1 VTLIGKS
8 GPFKILLIG
17 VNAEMIQGLQAAL
30 QDQLVEIAEHVD
42 HADVVVL
49 DISSPK
55 LEELQQEFA
64 IRPVVV
70 LASLETEALAFQ
82 AVQAGAQD
90 YLLKETLNNAHLRH
104 TLHLAIERHRSLA
117 EHTAALEA
125 ASARLSGI
133 VEIADDAVITIDQH
147 QKITM
152 FNQGAEK
159 IFQYAASEVLGQPL
173 DLLLPE
179 RFALH
184 HRQHVENFH
193 EKARRMGERR
203 EIFGRRKDG
212 SEFPA
217 EASISRLDSQ
227 NEVLFTVILR
237 DITNRRAI
245 EQMKDEFISVV
256 SHELRT
262 PLTSIHGALGLLAT
276 GSLGTLSA
284 KAQRMTDIA
293 ISNTDRLVRLI
304 NDLLDIE
311 RMESGKMLLA
321 CQVVDLASLAKQA
334 ADVMMNMADQAGV
347 QLILD
352 CKSVQGFVDSDRIVQ
367 ALTNLLSNAIKFSVA
382 GSSVCLSLSRE
393 GDQALLQVKDEGCG
407 IPAAKLEMIFGRFQQ
422 VSASDARRRGGTGLG
437 LAICHSIVQQHGG
450 RIWAESSMGEGS
462 TFSVTLPIA
471 SPSLMEL
478 QPTIANQ
485 SNVEPW
491 AKILLVEDDTELAQ
505 VLIAIFER
513 HGIGI
518 LHAQTGSEALQ
529 ICQAFHPDLL
539 VLDLLLPNMNGFEIV
554 NRLRQNDTLRSV
566 PLVVYSVQELD
577 EEARESLRLGQ
588 TLFFTKSRISPSE
601 FEVQVLD
608 LLHKIVEVKP

>member
-1 VTLIGKS
+1 
-8 GPFKILLIG
+8 
-17 VNAEMIQGLQAAL
+17 
-30 QDQLVEIAEHVD
+30 
-42 HADVVVL
+42 
-49 DISSPK
+49 
-55 LEELQQEFA
+55 
-64 IRPVVV
+64 
-70 LASLETEALAFQ
+70 
-82 AVQAGAQD
+82 
-90 YLLKETLNNAHLRH
+90 
-104 TLHLAIERHRSLA
+104 
-117 EHTAALEA
+117 
-125 ASARLSGI
+125 
-133 VEIADDAVITIDQH
+133 
-147 QKITM
+147 
-152 FNQGAEK
+152 
-159 IFQYAASEVLGQPL
+159 
-173 DLLLPE
+173 
-179 RFALH
+179 
-184 HRQHVENFH
+184 
-193 EKARRMGERR
+193 
-203 EIFGRRKDG
+203 
-212 SEFPA
+212 
-217 EASISRLDSQ
+217 
-227 NEVLFTVILR
+227 
-237 DITNRRAI
+237 
-245 EQMKDEFISVV
+245 
-256 SHELRT
+256 
-262 PLTSIHGALGLLAT
+262 LTSIHGALGLLAT

-518 LHAQTGSEALQ
+518 LHAQSGSEALQ

-554 NRLRQNDTLRSV
+554 NRLRQNDTLRTA

-577 EEARESLRLGQ
+577 EEARERLRLGL